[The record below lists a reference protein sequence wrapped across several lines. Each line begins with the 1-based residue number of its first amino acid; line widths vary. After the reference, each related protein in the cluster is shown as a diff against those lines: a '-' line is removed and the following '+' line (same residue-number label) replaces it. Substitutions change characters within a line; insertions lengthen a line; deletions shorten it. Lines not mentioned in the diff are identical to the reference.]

1 MTRRMIY
8 KSGKPEAASGVTG
21 LEHLERGQSVFA
33 WRSSKPSQSQS
44 PDFQSL
50 DAAERNRINSR
61 ERYQAQKQGMTLA
74 QWRTAQVLTVNAYS
88 ELGRST
94 PNAGIRA
101 DQIRRGGR

>member
-50 DAAERNRINSR
+50 DAAER
-61 ERYQAQKQGMTLA
+61 YQAQKQGMTLA

>member
-1 MTRRMIY
+1 MIY
-8 KSGKPEAASGVTG
+8 KSGKPEAASGATG
-21 LEHLERGQSVFA
+21 LEHLERGQSVFD
-33 WRSSKPSQSQS
+33 WRSSKPIQSQS

-50 DAAERNRINSR
+50 DAA

>member
-1 MTRRMIY
+1 MIY
-8 KSGKPEAASGVTG
+8 KSGKPEAASGATG

-33 WRSSKPSQSQS
+33 WRSTKPIQSQS

-50 DAAERNRINSR
+50 DAA

>member
-1 MTRRMIY
+1 MIY

-33 WRSSKPSQSQS
+33 WRSSKPIQSQS

-50 DAAERNRINSR
+50 DAA

-88 ELGRST
+88 ELGRAT

>member
-1 MTRRMIY
+1 MIY
-8 KSGKPEAASGVTG
+8 KSGKPEAASGATG

-33 WRSSKPSQSQS
+33 WRSSKPSHSQS

-50 DAAERNRINSR
+50 DAA

-88 ELGRST
+88 ELGRAT

>member
-1 MTRRMIY
+1 MIY
-8 KSGKPEAASGVTG
+8 KSGKPEAASGATG

-33 WRSSKPSQSQS
+33 WRSSKPIQSQS

-50 DAAERNRINSR
+50 DAAER
-61 ERYQAQKQGMTLA
+61 YQAQKQGVTLA

>member
-1 MTRRMIY
+1 MIY
-8 KSGKPEAASGVTG
+8 KSGKPEAASSATG

-33 WRSSKPSQSQS
+33 WRSSKPIHAQS

-50 DAAERNRINSR
+50 DAA

-88 ELGRST
+88 ELGRAT

>member
-1 MTRRMIY
+1 MIY
-8 KSGKPEAASGVTG
+8 KSGKSEAASSATG

-33 WRSSKPSQSQS
+33 WRSSKPIHAQS

-50 DAAERNRINSR
+50 DAA

>member
-1 MTRRMIY
+1 MIY
-8 KSGKPEAASGVTG
+8 KSGKPEAASGATG
-21 LEHLERGQSVFA
+21 LEHLEHGQSVFA
-33 WRSSKPSQSQS
+33 WRSTKPIQSQS

-50 DAAERNRINSR
+50 DAA

>member
-1 MTRRMIY
+1 MIY
-8 KSGKPEAASGVTG
+8 KSGKPEAASSTTG
-21 LEHLERGQSVFA
+21 LEHLERGQSVFD
-33 WRSSKPSQSQS
+33 WRSSKPIQSQS

-50 DAAERNRINSR
+50 DAA

>member
-1 MTRRMIY
+1 MIY

-21 LEHLERGQSVFA
+21 LEHLERGQSVFD
-33 WRSSKPSQSQS
+33 WRSSKPIQSQS

-50 DAAERNRINSR
+50 DAA